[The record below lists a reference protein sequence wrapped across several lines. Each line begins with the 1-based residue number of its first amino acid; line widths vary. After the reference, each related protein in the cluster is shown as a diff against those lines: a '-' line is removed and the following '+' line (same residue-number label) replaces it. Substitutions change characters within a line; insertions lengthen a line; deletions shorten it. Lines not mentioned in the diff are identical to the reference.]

1 MTNRFYTII
10 MYITSW
16 ILIVSIKNRWWN
28 FTHTVI
34 EYRKHKL
41 APKLRTVIKIKYYE
55 RTFKPRTLLGSF
67 R

>member
-1 MTNRFYTII
+1 MTRFYTII

-55 RTFKPRTLLGSF
+55 RNFKPRTLFRSF